1 MFIKLRKFFTHCLLI
16 AELIKLRKFFTHCQ
30 LKEEFIKLKQVSQ
43 IKRELKEIC
52 PQADG
57 GIAIAVQTGKEEVE
71 YVEYHGRKAVREYR
85 IPFEISGD
93 VPNAET
99 VEAIQEV
106 KRMKAD
112 PSLGKTYSN
121 VDQMMEELLAD
132 V

>member
-1 MFIKLRKFFTHCLLI
+1 MANTNVNIRMD
-16 AELIKLRKFFTHCQ
+16 AELKRQFERFCTDMGMTMTTAFTV
-30 LKEEFIKLKQVSQ
+30 F
-43 IKRELKEIC
+43 
-52 PQADG
+52 A
-57 GIAIAVQTGKEEVE
+57 
-71 YVEYHGRKAVREYR
+71 RKAVREYR
-85 IPFEISGD
+85 IPFEIGAD

-112 PSLGKTYSN
+112 PNLGKIYSD